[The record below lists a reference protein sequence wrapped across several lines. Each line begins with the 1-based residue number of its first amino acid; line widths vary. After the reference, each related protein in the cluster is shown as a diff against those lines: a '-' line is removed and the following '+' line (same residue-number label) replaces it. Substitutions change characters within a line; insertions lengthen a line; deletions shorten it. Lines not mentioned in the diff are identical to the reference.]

1 MRYLAVLIIGLVINF
16 SLIAQ
21 ELPEYSRIYDE
32 ARDPFADAT
41 AAIKLAQAT
50 QRNVLI
56 EVGGNW
62 CAWCK
67 KMDAFLVKN
76 PEIYNLL
83 HDNYV
88 LLKVNVSDGNRNKA
102 FMRGLPSV
110 QGYPHMFISTA
121 EGKMILSKD
130 TAELQDKQ
138 GYSPVI
144 WREFLTKWQPK
155 TSIQNKSINT
165 ED

>member
-1 MRYLAVLIIGLVINF
+1 MRYLVVFVVSLVM
-16 SLIAQ
+16 SLSVIAKP
-21 ELPEYSRIYDE
+21 LPEYSKVYDE

-41 AAIKLAQAT
+41 AAIALAKAT

-62 CAWCK
+62 CTWCK

-76 PEIYNLL
+76 PEIYKLL

-102 FMRGLPSV
+102 FMRGLPPV
-110 QGYPHMFISTA
+110 QGYPHMYISTA
-121 EGKMILSKD
+121 EGKMLLSKD
-130 TAELQDKQ
+130 TAELQDEQ
-138 GYSPVI
+138 GYSTTL
-144 WREFLTKWQPK
+144 WREFLTQWQPK
-155 TSIQNKSINT
+155 ATGQKQAEST
-165 ED
+165 E